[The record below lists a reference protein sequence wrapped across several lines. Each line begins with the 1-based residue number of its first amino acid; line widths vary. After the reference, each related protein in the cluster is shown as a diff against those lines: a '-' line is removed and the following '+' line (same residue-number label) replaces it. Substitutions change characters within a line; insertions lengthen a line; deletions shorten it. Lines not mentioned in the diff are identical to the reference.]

1 MTDVWQ
7 NQAQWNEAFSIES
20 KKKLKR
26 QFLDTPSIN
35 FFLTVAAQGTE
46 FCGYPLLKT
55 AGDDEK

>member
-1 MTDVWQ
+1 MFDRIKL
-7 NQAQWNEAFSIES
+7 NEMKLSALSL

>member
-1 MTDVWQ
+1 MFDRIKL
-7 NQAQWNEAFSIES
+7 NEMKLSALSL
-20 KKKLKR
+20 KKIKR
-26 QFLDTPSIN
+26 QFLDTPSRN